1 MTLAEFQRQ
10 MAADVMRPLTDGG
23 NMSRVSRAGEYV
35 KPNDRLNGRE
45 RLEIYNRQYWYR
57 ILDSLWEDFPGLRA
71 IVGDGAFERICRG
84 YLTDHPS
91 QSFTMRDLGCNLEG
105 WLRRRPAYGADR
117 QALALD
123 MVRLEW
129 AHIVAFDGPAE
140 KPLGPEDLL
149 ELSPA
154 LRMNL
159 QPHIT
164 LLDLHHP
171 VDDLRIRISRDAD
184 LHAPASNAVPA
195 PKHSATKRRSAP
207 RRKASIFVAVHR
219 QHDSVYYR
227 RLAREEF
234 KILNAIK
241 MNDPIRA
248 AIDAGFRG
256 SSLSAEGYQ
265 TRIGEWFSVWAELGW
280 LCRRT

>member
-1 MTLAEFQRQ
+1 MTLAEFQQQ
-10 MAADVMRPLTDGG
+10 MAADVMRPLTAGG
-23 NMSRVSRAGEYV
+23 NMSRASRAGNYV
-35 KPNDRLNGRE
+35 KPNDRLTGRE

-71 IVGDGAFERICRG
+71 IVGDDAFERICRV

-105 WLRRRPAYGADR
+105 WLRRRPAFTGDR
-117 QALALD
+117 RALALD

-149 ELSPA
+149 ELSPD
-154 LRMNL
+154 LRMSL
-159 QPHIT
+159 QPHIS
-164 LLDLHHP
+164 LVDLHHP
-171 VDDLRIRISRDAD
+171 VDNLRIQISRDAD
-184 LHAPASNAVPA
+184 PHAPASNAVAA
-195 PKHSATKRRSAP
+195 PKHAATKQRSAL

-227 RLAREEF
+227 RLATEEF
-234 KILNAIK
+234 RILNTL
-241 MNDPIRA
+241 RA
-248 AIDAGFRG
+248 GDTLRTAIDAGFRG
-256 SSLSAEGYQ
+256 SSLSAEEYQ
-265 TRIGEWFSVWAELGW
+265 ARIGEWFSIWAELGW